1 MQTWRCPGRL
11 FAWQSYGKLHVGNG
25 PFNYHGYDQY
35 VNLSVLNIELT
46 VLPSWCLLGGLF
58 GRPASKR
65 RGGACSDALR
75 V

>member
-1 MQTWRCPGRL
+1 MQTWRCPGML
-11 FAWQSYGKLHVGNG
+11 LAWQSSGKLHVGKRL
-25 PFNYHGYDQY
+25 FNHHNYDQY
-35 VNLSVLNIELT
+35 VKSSVRNIQMT
-46 VLPSWCLLGGLF
+46 VLASCRLLGGLF